1 MRIKPERL
9 LNVSERNGPDGLTV
23 EAFATLRV
31 YRGARLDE
39 LPQDVLGQHLRQ
51 NLPASEREIK
61 VGGFYAPGEIGSGVI
76 VIETQGGGDVSF
88 RSLGGL
94 PEERLNVRISLTV
107 TNRHGQ
113 AEQRYAA
120 ITKLRTVLHILA
132 TSPADVDWPTAV
144 PI

>member
-9 LNVSERNGPDGLTV
+9 SNVSERSGPDGLTV
-23 EAFATLRV
+23 EAFASLRV
-31 YRGARLDE
+31 YRGARRDE
-39 LPQDVLGQHLRQ
+39 LPLDVLAQHLRQ

-76 VIETQGGGDVSF
+76 VIEPQGGDVF
-88 RSLGGL
+88 FQGLGRL
-94 PEERLNVRISLTV
+94 PDERLKVRLSLTV

-120 ITKLRTVLHILA
+120 IRKMRTVLRILSQ
-132 TSPADVDWPTAV
+132 SPSNVDWPTAV
-144 PI
+144 PV